1 MRTLLLIWSLVIGH
15 CLAGPF
21 FFGQQGAVS
30 AQIVPPE
37 PISEYTPNDHGPA
50 AVKWW
55 IAARKESFA
64 DGDAV
69 ATATD
74 WSSSAINAT
83 QSTAAN
89 RPTFKTEIVNGNA
102 VFRAD
107 GVNDGF
113 VLASN
118 PLSGATAATAMFVV
132 KINSDPPASANAT
145 GPVLGE
151 WGTSSQNNHFP
162 WTDGNI
168 YDNTF
173 ISTRAITVNPST
185 TLAQFNQ
192 FTVLYSG
199 GNLIWRMN
207 GTQIATA
214 SATFALGSSP
224 KVLWSNRASLFYY
237 LSGDLA
243 EVVMWNGALSGS
255 DLTDEEAGLKTQY
268 GTP

>member
-1 MRTLLLIWSLVIGH
+1 MKTLLLIWSLVIGH

-21 FFGQQGAVS
+21 FFGQQGKVANSSTSSGYVPASYGAV
-30 AQIVPPE
+30 
-37 PISEYTPNDHGPA
+37 

-69 ATATD
+69 GTATD
-74 WSSSAINAT
+74 WSSSAVNAT
-83 QSTAAN
+83 QSTAAK
-89 RPTFKTEIVNGNA
+89 RPTFKSGIVNGNS

-107 GVNDGF
+107 GVNDGL

-132 KINSDPPASANAT
+132 KINSDPPGSTSVT

-207 GTQIATA
+207 GTQIATT
-214 SATFALGSSP
+214 SATFALGSAP
-224 KVLWSNRASLFYY
+224 KGLWSNKESALYY
-237 LSGDLA
+237 LAGDLA
-243 EVVMWNGALSGS
+243 EIVMWNGALSGS
-255 DLTDEEAGLKTQY
+255 DLTNEESGLKAQY

>member
-1 MRTLLLIWSLVIGH
+1 MKTLLLIASLLAGQ

-21 FFGQQGAVS
+21 FFGQQGAVAWQS
-30 AQIVPPE
+30 SPTSQ
-37 PISEYTPNDHGPA
+37 YTPVAHGA
-50 AVKWW
+50 ASVKWW

-69 ATATD
+69 ATASD
-74 WSSSAINAT
+74 WSSSAVNAM
-83 QSTAAN
+83 QSTSAN
-89 RPTFKTEIVNGNA
+89 RPTFKTGIVNGNA

-132 KINSDPPASANAT
+132 KLNTDPPGSGSVT

-162 WTDGNI
+162 WIDGNI

-173 ISTRAITVNPST
+173 ISSRAITVNPST
-185 TLAQFNQ
+185 TMAQFNQ
-192 FTVLYSG
+192 FTIIYSG

-207 GTQIATA
+207 GTQIASA
-214 SATFALGSSP
+214 SATFALGSTP
-224 KVLWSNRASLFYY
+224 KVLWSNKESALYY
-237 LSGDLA
+237 LAGDLA
-243 EVVMWNGALSGS
+243 EVVIWNGVLSGS
-255 DLTDEEAGLKTQY
+255 DLTTEENGLKTQY